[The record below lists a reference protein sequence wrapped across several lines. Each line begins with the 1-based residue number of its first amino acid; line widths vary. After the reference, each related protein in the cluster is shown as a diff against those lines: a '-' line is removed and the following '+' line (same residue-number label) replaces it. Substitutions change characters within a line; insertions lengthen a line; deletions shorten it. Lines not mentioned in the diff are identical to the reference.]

1 MKKPEKTGPSKRIG
15 IELNRCFNIIAL
27 FFHLKKSG
35 HMSKRHSKI
44 CTSHSSCG
52 ESDPCVTHGQL
63 SSTCCSGSQSA
74 CTLAHQVRVPY
85 IFPSCINQKARWL
98 SATNLLRG
106 RFCYCSA
113 AETSQPHPTTA
124 MRVSSTLILRASS
137 GFSLGM
143 ASRISHY
150 PLHSRRTPLLC
161 HHRQQFSL
169 WSLASIVKNKGAPRY
184 PSLAVNFD

>member
-1 MKKPEKTGPSKRIG
+1 M
-15 IELNRCFNIIAL
+15 LNLR
-27 FFHLKKSG
+27 
-35 HMSKRHSKI
+35 
-44 CTSHSSCG
+44 
-52 ESDPCVTHGQL
+52 L
-63 SSTCCSGSQSA
+63 SQSTCKPPGTPGPRSIHISILHQPKSSMAVGIISLLPICSA
-74 CTLAHQVRVPY
+74 VV
-85 IFPSCINQKARWL
+85 
-98 SATNLLRG
+98 
-106 RFCYCSA
+106 FCYCSA

-124 MRVSSTLILRASS
+124 MRVSSTLIPRASS

-184 PSLAVNFD
+184 PSLAVNFDWRSNSSAITLCAHTDLCSIKRVPNPFPSLSLVLIIQEAAPFGCIS

>member
-1 MKKPEKTGPSKRIG
+1 MFQYYRTVFSLEKKWPHVKEAFKNLHESLI
-15 IELNRCFNIIAL
+15 
-27 FFHLKKSG
+27 
-35 HMSKRHSKI
+35 
-44 CTSHSSCG
+44 SC
-52 ESDPCVTHGQL
+52 ECDPCVTHGQL